1 METGNIAMI
10 RKARPYPSAKAVV
23 PAVRNGTH
31 RYADTLV
38 AMKDGRVMA
47 RGPYTE
53 LLTEEP
59 LSEVF
64 GLDATIGGGTP
75 LVGPIS
81 AYPRSPGAE
90 RGFRH
95 RFPGSDRPT
104 K

>member
-59 LSEVF
+59 VR
-64 GLDATIGGGTP
+64 GIRAGRHDRWRDPA
-75 LVGPIS
+75 
-81 AYPRSPGAE
+81 RGADQ
-90 RGFRH
+90 RLPAVTGR
-95 RFPGSDRPT
+95 
-104 K
+104 